1 MINPN
6 KFIGLKQQE
15 SMGPLTDPLQAEQD
29 FLAKRMSQPVAVP
42 GNKNQAIS
50 PVMQT
55 DYPHADPNKGRSYIV
70 NKEKTGTSKDT
81 LFLPKDSYVSKSGFV
96 DDEDIRTATKE
107 AVAKGIYNLPKNN
120 DMYNFGH
127 LEESGK
133 AKYKN

>member
-1 MINPN
+1 MNPINPN
-6 KFIGLKQQE
+6 KFISFKDQQ
-15 SMGPLTDPLQAEQD
+15 SMGQLNDPLQTEQN
-29 FLAKRMSQPVAVP
+29 FLANRMSQPVPVP
-42 GNKNQAIS
+42 EVQS
-50 PVMQT
+50 PMMQT
-55 DYPHADPNKGRSYIV
+55 DYPHADPNKVRSYIV

-81 LFLPKDSYVSKSGFV
+81 LFLPPDSYVSKSGFV
-96 DDEDIRTATKE
+96 DDEDIRKATKE